1 MTAATDKIELTRAQ
15 LRRAMTPPP
24 PAPRK
29 TFSRLKAEGQ
39 QPTILDRLKALP
51 FFGTIVEAIDS
62 WWLSHP
68 LRPVTHMVG
77 EASNAA
83 VRPFARTNPIS
94 LVAGAAIAGAAL
106 AWSRPWRWLIR
117 PALFAGLVPQIATRL
132 VARIPMESWMA
143 GLDNTD
149 RTINT
154 N

>member
-1 MTAATDKIELTRAQ
+1 MTAATEKIELTRAQ

-29 TFSRLKAEGQ
+29 NYSRVKLEGQ
-39 QPTILDRLKALP
+39 GPTVLDRLKALP
-51 FFGTIVEAIDS
+51 FIGTIVDAIDS

-68 LRPVTHMVG
+68 LRPVTRVVG
-77 EASNAA
+77 QASNAA

-117 PALFAGLVPQIATRL
+117 PALFAGLVPQIASRL
-132 VARIPMESWMA
+132 VARIPLESWMA

-149 RTINT
+149 QTMNRT
-154 N
+154 